1 MYVQMHTHTDVETH
15 MYNDTHMD
23 TCTHSLTPELPHN
36 QPIYRDPL
44 TECSGR
50 LTCTIDSIL
59 LTPQPSMY
67 KTIHIYVANLQ
78 TVTMANLHD
87 SII

>member
-1 MYVQMHTHTDVETH
+1 MHTHTDVETH
-15 MYNDTHMD
+15 IHVQQHTHGYMH
-23 TCTHSLTPELPHN
+23 THTPELPHN